1 MPNLAKLMQNEFIK
15 IFTKIGSWVM
25 IAFVPILTIAAGL
38 LCQYVNQAELQVNN
52 VWEFMDLG
60 LSARPNLMDIV
71 TLFTIIVAA
80 GIVASEFSG
89 GTIKLLLIRP
99 FNRSTILLSKYLTV
113 LLYGLGLTIL
123 LLLTAY
129 LTGGILF
136 GFDGAS
142 ALHAGS
148 SFSNASYVWKAVGY
162 SGIQLIIMV
171 TLAFMF
177 SSVLRTSSIAI
188 GISLFL
194 LLTGGQLAY
203 ILKKFEWS
211 KFLIFAN
218 TNLLTYIDGQ
228 PLMDGMSLSFSL
240 IMLACYELLFLG
252 LAWLVFAKRDVSI

>member
-1 MPNLAKLMQNEFIK
+1 MLNLTKLVQNEFIK
-15 IFTKIGSWVM
+15 IFTKIGCWVM
-25 IAFVPILTIAAGL
+25 IAFVPILVIAVGL
-38 LCQYVNQAELQVNN
+38 LCRYADQDELKVNN
-52 VWEFMDLG
+52 VWEFMDLI
-60 LSARPNLMDIV
+60 LSAVPNLMDIV

-99 FNRSTILLSKYLTV
+99 FSRSTILLSKFGTV

-123 LLLTAY
+123 LLVSAF

-136 GFDGAS
+136 GFSGAS
-142 ALHAGS
+142 ELHAGAA
-148 SFSNASYVWKAVGY
+148 FSNVSYLWKAVGY
-162 SGIQLIIMV
+162 SGIELIVMV

-177 SSVLRTSSIAI
+177 SSVFRASSMAI
-188 GISLFL
+188 GISLFF

-218 TNLLTYIDGQ
+218 TNLLSYVDGR
-228 PLMDGMSLSFSL
+228 PLMASMSLSFSL
-240 IMLACYELLFLG
+240 IMLACYQLLFLG
-252 LAWLVFAKRDVSI
+252 LAWYVFAKRDVSI